1 MLTIYNYDPITKEYT
16 NEGLAQENP
25 LVESEYLIPAH
36 STKIKPIDVKEGYA
50 VVWSGSDWQYKE
62 DHRGETWFN
71 GSTLTLETVD
81 FIGELPN
88 YYYAPDSPIAQK
100 PEGEYWEF
108 DTEKQEWF
116 GNPTLYKMYV
126 LDSFS
131 RYWELKLNTPF
142 TFEGFRYLPAW
153 RELYTSIWVALK
165 DGLKEEYRLQDCDS
179 KYNTV
184 NKETMKPLITK
195 MSDINDQMYVDKQ
208 NLEKF
213 FMINNNFEVLQK
225 EFETWLSKT
234 YE

>member
-1 MLTIYNYDPITKEYT
+1 
-16 NEGLAQENP
+16 
-25 LVESEYLIPAH
+25 
-36 STKIKPIDVKEGYA
+36 
-50 VVWSGSDWQYKE
+50 
-62 DHRGETWFN
+62 
-71 GSTLTLETVD
+71 
-81 FIGELPN
+81 
-88 YYYAPDSPIAQK
+88 
-100 PEGEYWEF
+100 
-108 DTEKQEWF
+108 
-116 GNPTLYKMYV
+116 MYV
-126 LDSFS
+126 LNNFS
-131 RYWELKLNTPF
+131 NYWELKLNTPF
-142 TFEGFRYLPAW
+142 TFEGFKYLPAW